1 MVRLPLLINNQRI
14 KTLEELRANFN
25 IEELLERYRGGQLRA
40 WLYCWDFNSEQVQVE
55 SLSPD
60 LSELELAEALCD
72 IFTLENEAR
81 EQTLAVIKDKL
92 LKEEQKRLQEEQ
104 LKRKLQEEEAQ
115 RKAEL
120 EKRAKLLK
128 EEQERLQEE
137 QLKRKLQEEEAQRK
151 LLLNKPLDLF
161 KWQTKELK
169 LAGEIT
175 NFNRFACFDPSF
187 CGGFTLSPRSYVEEQ
202 NTHREKKKIPILCY
216 SYDGYHWQG
225 SESLPTTKI
234 EKADPLHAWKGMG
247 KYFRCNFVASTQE
260 FGVVSEGSA
269 AEISEDGIH
278 WRELEYG
285 IQELVDMEKF
295 LVALFFNT
303 QSPEE
308 SLGFHVSLDGIL
320 WRKLLT
326 PLPKGKITFFDN
338 TLFIMYGSKAV
349 FGEINVQD
357 VTDAFNKK
365 TLAQSN

>member
-25 IEELLERYRGGQLRA
+25 IEELFERYRGGQLRA
-40 WLYCWDFNSEQVQVE
+40 WLYCWDFNSEQEQVE

-92 LKEEQKRLQEEQ
+92 LKEEQK
-104 LKRKLQEEEAQ
+104 
-115 RKAEL
+115 
-120 EKRAKLLK
+120 
-128 EEQERLQEE
+128 RLQEE

-349 FGEINVQD
+349 FGEISVQD

>member
-40 WLYCWDFNSEQVQVE
+40 WLYCWDFNSEQEQVE

-92 LKEEQKRLQEEQ
+92 LKEEQK
-104 LKRKLQEEEAQ
+104 
-115 RKAEL
+115 
-120 EKRAKLLK
+120 
-128 EEQERLQEE
+128 RLQEE

-349 FGEINVQD
+349 FGEISVQD

>member
-1 MVRLPLLINNQRI
+1 M
-14 KTLEELRANFN
+14 
-25 IEELLERYRGGQLRA
+25 
-40 WLYCWDFNSEQVQVE
+40 
-55 SLSPD
+55 
-60 LSELELAEALCD
+60 
-72 IFTLENEAR
+72 
-81 EQTLAVIKDKL
+81 
-92 LKEEQKRLQEEQ
+92 
-104 LKRKLQEEEAQ
+104 
-115 RKAEL
+115 
-120 EKRAKLLK
+120 
-128 EEQERLQEE
+128 
-137 QLKRKLQEEEAQRK
+137 
-151 LLLNKPLDLF
+151 NKPLDLF

-338 TLFIMYGSKAV
+338 TLFIMYGSKV
-349 FGEINVQD
+349 Y
-357 VTDAFNKK
+357 
-365 TLAQSN
+365 AQ